1 MTEPVRPT
9 EATFLDLL
17 VVLRR
22 RWRIVIGLP
31 AVLALI
37 TAVISFI
44 MRPTYT
50 ATITFVPE
58 AGTSAKLPSSL
69 AGLAGEFGLS
79 LGADASRSPRFY
91 ADVLK
96 SRELLERA
104 LLTRYPDPRTTAGDS
119 VRLLDLLR
127 IRGRSGADSVFNGV
141 RALSNRLGTRV
152 DVQTGIVRL
161 SVESRYAG
169 LSAAVANQMVG
180 YLNEFNTHT
189 RQSQARERRRFVEQ
203 RITEAEGELRSA
215 EGDLRTFYE
224 RNRTWQQAPQLMF
237 EEGRLRRQVDI
248 RQEVYLTLKR
258 EFETARIE
266 EVNDTPVITVID
278 PAIAPQRRSSPQRKM
293 MVLLALMGGALA
305 SSLWALIGAYTDQL
319 RATGD
324 RRYLEV
330 FGRS

>member
-1 MTEPVRPT
+1 MTESVGPT
-9 EATFLDLL
+9 EIAFLDLL

-22 RWRIVIGLP
+22 RWRVVIGLP
-31 AVLALI
+31 AVLAVT
-37 TAVISFI
+37 TAVVSLIL
-44 MRPTYT
+44 RPTYT
-50 ATITFVPE
+50 ATTTFVPE
-58 AGTSAKLPSSL
+58 AGSGAKLPSSL

-79 LGADASRSPRFY
+79 LGTDASRSPRFY

-104 LLTRYPDPRTTAGDS
+104 LIARYLDPRSTTGDS

-127 IRGRSGADSVFNGV
+127 IRGRNGADSLFNGV

-152 DVQTGIVRL
+152 DVQTGVVRL
-161 SVESRYAG
+161 NVESRYAG
-169 LSAAVANQMVG
+169 LSAAIANHMVG

-203 RITEAEGELRSA
+203 RITEAEAELRSA
-215 EGDLRTFYE
+215 EGDLKAFYE

-237 EEGRLRRQVDI
+237 EEGRLRRQLDI

-278 PAIAPQRRSSPQRKM
+278 PAIPPQRKSSPQRRM
-293 MVLLALMGGALA
+293 MVLLALIGGALMG
-305 SSLWALIGAYTDQL
+305 SLWALLGAYTDHL
-319 RATGD
+319 RVSGD
-324 RRYLEV
+324 KRYLEV